1 MVIETLD
8 NALDFLISAAKEVNP
23 NADIRRGVP
32 VYDFLIRPLS
42 RILQPLFETID
53 DISRRQSIL
62 NSELLSDEDV
72 DAIMANVFLDRRN
85 GSRASGQVRI
95 FFDSPIDF
103 SLLAGSTFT
112 SAEGLRFLT
121 PNTQT
126 ITAAQMSL
134 NVFGDLHFFDVNTEA
149 ETEGSEGE
157 IGIDEIVNLVTNNPS
172 VVQVTNITTFTN
184 GVDRET
190 NSDFITRGIQAITER
205 SLVTSPGSTTIIL
218 DEFSFIRRMQPI
230 GFGDPEMI
238 RDILVGTNLNLGGI
252 SFEAAEEVNI
262 GGKVD
267 YYLQIDSSETKNF
280 ILETATI
287 RNRLRSRDSI
297 DGVPGVDESFH
308 IQGGVLT
315 NITFSSGTTIL
326 TDTNL
331 AFTTNELVG
340 KRVEFLDGKS
350 RRQRF
355 SILSN
360 TSTTII
366 LALEADAS
374 IGDSFFI
381 INQITRPILEITQ
394 IEEID
399 PVTLTPLGNFLTEGQ
414 DYILEF
420 EEPSLTLSDIER
432 ISILISE
439 FGSTI
444 TSVSLD
450 GFGNTIVT
458 DSSLALVPSAFIGRI
473 LRLSN
478 SGEEFT
484 IVDNT
489 ATTFKI
495 LGNQT
500 AILTVGADYVILGG
514 PFLTSYFQVDY
525 KTQANITQIQDFI
538 SSTQNR
544 VVTADL
550 LAKSAL
556 PVFVDLSVTVQSQK
570 STFTL
575 NTAAI
580 QEAVENYLVVDLG
593 FKAVLEVSDIIDLI
607 YDVTDAGRNE
617 LGISPFTFS
626 TEHRSVD
633 GVLIEDSNIVV
644 KILNRTQVFSPRNIT
659 VIEV

>member
-1 MVIETLD
+1 MYKFLWRH
-8 NALDFLISAAKEVNP
+8 DFNSA
-23 NADIRRGVP
+23 I
-32 VYDFLIRPLS
+32 
-42 RILQPLFETID
+42 
-53 DISRRQSIL
+53 
-62 NSELLSDEDV
+62 
-72 DAIMANVFLDRRN
+72 
-85 GSRASGQVRI
+85 
-95 FFDSPIDF
+95 
-103 SLLAGSTFT
+103 
-112 SAEGLRFLT
+112 
-121 PNTQT
+121 
-126 ITAAQMSL
+126 
-134 NVFGDLHFFDVNTEA
+134 
-149 ETEGSEGE
+149 
-157 IGIDEIVNLVTNNPS
+157 
-172 VVQVTNITTFTN
+172 
-184 GVDRET
+184 
-190 NSDFITRGIQAITER
+190 
-205 SLVTSPGSTTIIL
+205 
-218 DEFSFIRRMQPI
+218 
-230 GFGDPEMI
+230 
-238 RDILVGTNLNLGGI
+238 
-252 SFEAAEEVNI
+252 
-262 GGKVD
+262 
-267 YYLQIDSSETKNF
+267 
-280 ILETATI
+280 I
-287 RNRLRSRDSI
+287 RNRIRSRDSI